1 MRLTDINLTVPSPSD
16 NPFGRTI
23 LIGMLENGP
32 VGQPFTLSEEND
44 PIDYLGNTPAT
55 LAAQG
60 LLNAGITPE
69 SIIYYRLNGTSA
81 RYNYMLNEEKL
92 FDIVGISG
100 HSRQNNVQVTFS
112 PEGVTLRSN
121 YLESDM
127 LSTEENYLRTYR
139 FDDYPYLSSLANA
152 INQDAV
158 LGLIDVIAR
167 EYKDV
172 PTKGLFNTGI
182 FNLDGGSQDLAYIRP
197 EVWDEDTKS
206 QYYELFYN
214 ELLGEGYEG
223 FSASNIIDIPAE
235 ILLFPDLEIDEYK
248 EIAPLASY
256 IAQQKTEEQHSM
268 CYALF
273 HTGVV
278 PYNDTIDDINDVHDG
293 QYYDEELDEFVSYT
307 PYVSQE
313 AYVEK
318 LLSLYT
324 DDEQTYEYN
333 RHLMIV
339 VGNQIID
346 PFRLYPWGDLAVAI
360 LMLQSKPSMGLSNK
374 PLTEFSLDNVLTPSM
389 FARLTAKGYTCIV
402 PSIRKGDTCQLVQSM
417 ELADRGTILYEWSN
431 RRTFG
436 EICVRLNN
444 LLEGYIGRAVSYMEE
459 AKVRRDIE
467 DMIHEFVLQERVK
480 SGRVEHVESFPNQ
493 QAAIIDISLV
503 FNQEVRKIKGTIQV
517 KKDGWDI
524 DIWNLVD

>member
-16 NPFGRTI
+16 NPFGRVI

-60 LLNAGITPE
+60 LLNAGITSE
-69 SIIYYRLNGTSA
+69 NIIYYRLNGTSA

-182 FNLDGGSQDLAYIRP
+182 FNLDGG
-197 EVWDEDTKS
+197 
-206 QYYELFYN
+206 
-214 ELLGEGYEG
+214 
-223 FSASNIIDIPAE
+223 
-235 ILLFPDLEIDEYK
+235 
-248 EIAPLASY
+248 
-256 IAQQKTEEQHSM
+256 
-268 CYALF
+268 
-273 HTGVV
+273 
-278 PYNDTIDDINDVHDG
+278 
-293 QYYDEELDEFVSYT
+293 
-307 PYVSQE
+307 
-313 AYVEK
+313 
-318 LLSLYT
+318 
-324 DDEQTYEYN
+324 
-333 RHLMIV
+333 
-339 VGNQIID
+339 
-346 PFRLYPWGDLAVAI
+346 
-360 LMLQSKPSMGLSNK
+360 
-374 PLTEFSLDNVLTPSM
+374 
-389 FARLTAKGYTCIV
+389 
-402 PSIRKGDTCQLVQSM
+402 
-417 ELADRGTILYEWSN
+417 
-431 RRTFG
+431 
-436 EICVRLNN
+436 
-444 LLEGYIGRAVSYMEE
+444 
-459 AKVRRDIE
+459 
-467 DMIHEFVLQERVK
+467 
-480 SGRVEHVESFPNQ
+480 
-493 QAAIIDISLV
+493 
-503 FNQEVRKIKGTIQV
+503 
-517 KKDGWDI
+517 
-524 DIWNLVD
+524 